1 MGGSIENA
9 EDTLNQCLATEIIR
23 DGYASLTTTKLR
35 RRTVLRM
42 CSINPRTTEEDIR
55 NTLARLE
62 VIAAQQL

>member
-1 MGGSIENA
+1 
-9 EDTLNQCLATEIIR
+9 
-23 DGYASLTTTKLR
+23 
-35 RRTVLRM
+35 VLRM